1 MEALHQRLAP
11 ATMFPMTC
19 AAAEDDQV
27 HREVT
32 SHERVEI
39 AGMTIMLD
47 AAGIIGSREPW

>member
-32 SHERVEI
+32 SHERVES
-39 AGMTIMLD
+39 A
-47 AAGIIGSREPW
+47 E